1 MNNTRRNVFVGLCL
15 ALAAGG
21 LLLASLRLPLWHLHM
36 ESPQYQGQEALN
48 VYVLPSALQGSLGEI
63 KLLEQYIGVRV
74 PDTLPQT
81 RWLPIIMWLGAGLG
95 LMAALLPLRVRRFA
109 AFGLAGLLALAML
122 TAAIQAQGQMY
133 HLGHDRNRHAALQG
147 VGDFTPPLLG
157 NLKVANFELESR
169 LGWGAALIAGAV
181 AMYVWLGLL
190 ARPRPTL
197 PKRSLT
203 PMRRSETEVAKAE
216 LSSIPSHRSALGS
229 L

>member
-1 MNNTRRNVFVGLCL
+1 MNKSRRNVFVALSL
-15 ALAAGG
+15 ALVAGG

-63 KLLEQYIGVRV
+63 KLLDQYIGVRV

-81 RWLPIIMWLGAGLG
+81 RWLPIVIWLGAGLG
-95 LMAALLPLRVRRFA
+95 LLAALLPLRVRRFA
-109 AFGLAGLLALAML
+109 AFGVAGLLALAML
-122 TAAIQAQGQMY
+122 SAAIQAQGQMY

-169 LGWGAALIAGAV
+169 LGWGAALVAGAV

-190 ARPRPTL
+190 AGRRPARSERP
-197 PKRSLT
+197 PT
-203 PMRRSETEVAKAE
+203 PTRRSEAMVAKAE
-216 LSSIPSHRSALGS
+216 FAPAPSHRSALRS
-229 L
+229 I